1 MIKSDKVQPE
11 VNEQKITIII
21 PCQDDL
27 VPEKHKNEPEAPTLI
42 DKFLRCVTQIRGY
55 LFGLLF
61 AFSMCMSNLLV
72 KMGPSLN
79 APHHSTI
86 RYVIQFTAMY
96 AIIKKNKLD
105 TFGPKEHRKLL
116 ILRGI
121 TGCSADILGF
131 FALQY
136 LDISDVETL
145 VNSAVIITVIISRF
159 ALNEKLT
166 IVHSISLILTISG
179 VLFVVRPDFIFGKE
193 LLISESL
200 NQNLTNHSAKPVTLK
215 EKELWDQNFY
225 ETSIGISMALGNAIS
240 LSMVQVVIRK
250 LCILNVH
257 FSVTTIYLTIVGLIT
272 SIVLSGI
279 MAATNYSMF
288 MKSNIR
294 YDHLF
299 VEISYSVLAG
309 VCGTLG
315 IVFMNYALKYEDASK
330 VAMIRTFSVF
340 FSFILQYL
348 FLDVAVDILGI
359 LGALFIVLGIFI
371 VLFLKIFDEQLA
383 DTKNC
388 VVKFIVKKY

>member
-1 MIKSDKVQPE
+1 MIKTDKVQPE
-11 VNEQKITIII
+11 EHDNKLTIFI

-27 VPEKHKNEPEAPTLI
+27 VQEKEQNDLNKSKNCNRLFNCI
-42 DKFLRCVTQIRGY
+42 SQIRGY

-72 KMGPSLN
+72 KMGPTLD

-86 RYVIQFTAMY
+86 RYIIQFTAMY
-96 AIIKKNKLD
+96 TVIKKNKLD

-145 VNSAVIITVIISRF
+145 VNSAVIITVILSRF
-159 ALNEKLT
+159 ALDEKLT
-166 IVHSISLILTISG
+166 LVHSISLILTISG
-179 VLFVVRPDFIFGKE
+179 VLFVVRPEFIFGKE
-193 LLISESL
+193 RLITGTVHQALTNNSEELLLI
-200 NQNLTNHSAKPVTLK
+200 K
-215 EKELWDQNFY
+215 EKELWDKDFY
-225 ETSIGISMALGNAIS
+225 ETSIGISMALGNAIT

-250 LCILNVH
+250 LCIHNVH
-257 FSVTTIYLTIVGLIT
+257 FSVTTLYLTIVGLLA
-272 SIVLSGI
+272 SICLCVV
-279 MAATNYSMF
+279 MAATNLSLF
-288 MKSNIR
+288 MQSNVR
-294 YDHLF
+294 YNHLLI
-299 VEISYSVLAG
+299 EIGYSVLAG

-340 FSFILQYL
+340 FSFVLQYL
-348 FLDVAVDILGI
+348 FLDVSVDILGI
-359 LGALFIVLGIFI
+359 LGALFIVSGIFI
-371 VLFLKIFDEQLA
+371 ILFLKIFDQQLA
-383 DTKNC
+383 SSKS
-388 VVKFIVKKY
+388 VFIKFIVKKY